1 VRPGLIFAIVAAAF
15 TATQGAPAVGEGL
28 TVPASVRAGSAFS
41 IQTSG
46 SGQAT
51 LYVIGLGQVLKRNVQ
66 LGDPV
71 AFDGGSLYDAGRY
84 LVILVEPSNVETK
97 SLDVVPVS
105 TPAHLTFL
113 AKPSRLPVSIHDG
126 ITAAAYVFD
135 TYGNLIVS
143 PLSVSFE
150 LENPSGSTQKDD
162 VVARDG
168 AALAEMDSTGH
179 QGIDHFVA
187 RAGGV
192 SSTRVIRQVP
202 GDPCALK
209 ISAQPNGQKLEL
221 KTDPVVD
228 CSGNPV
234 LDGTIVTFT
243 EMYDGSQSTADV
255 PLKHGIAQVAMP
267 LHRGA
272 TISVASGVVLGNQ
285 IRWEQ

>member
-1 VRPGLIFAIVAAAF
+1 MRTGFAIAIIAGLF
-15 TATQGAPAVGEGL
+15 TATQSAVADGQGL
-28 TVPASVRAGSAFS
+28 TLPASVQAGSAFS

-51 LYVIGLGQVLKRNVQ
+51 LYVIGLGQAMKRNVQ

-71 AFDGGSLYDAGRY
+71 SFEAGSLHDAGRY
-84 LVILVEPSNVETK
+84 LVVLVEPSNVETK
-97 SLDVVPVS
+97 SLDVAPVS
-105 TPAHLTFL
+105 APAHLSFL

-126 ITAAAYVFD
+126 ITGAAYVFD

-150 LENPSGSTQKDD
+150 LFDPSGATQKDD
-162 VVARDG
+162 VAARDG
-168 AALAEMDSTGH
+168 AALVELDSTGH

-187 RAGGV
+187 RAGAI
-192 SSTRVIRQVP
+192 SRTRVIRQVP

-209 ISAQPNGQKLEL
+209 LSAQPAGQKLEL

-243 EMYDGSQSTADV
+243 ETFDGGQSTADV
-255 PLKHGIAQVAMP
+255 PLKHGIAQIAMP
-267 LHRGA
+267 AHRGA

-285 IRWEQ
+285 IRWE

>member
-1 VRPGLIFAIVAAAF
+1 MRPGLIFAIVAGVLI
-15 TATQGAPAVGEGL
+15 ATQNGVAVGEAL
-28 TVPASVRAGSAFS
+28 TAPGSVQAGSAFS

-71 AFDGGSLYDAGRY
+71 TFEAGSLYDAGRY
-84 LVILVEPSNVETK
+84 LVVLVEPSNVETK

-105 TPAHLTFL
+105 TPTHLTFL
-113 AKPSRLPVSIHDG
+113 AKPSRLPVSVHDG

-150 LENPSGSTQKDD
+150 LENPSGTMQKDD
-162 VVARDG
+162 VAARDG

-202 GDPCALK
+202 GDPCTLK
-209 ISAQPNGQKLEL
+209 MSAQPVGQKLEL

-243 EMYDGSQSTADV
+243 ETYDGGQSTADV
-255 PLKHGIAQVAMP
+255 PLKHGIAQIAMP

-272 TISVASGVVLGNQ
+272 SISVASGVVLGNQ